1 MPKLQRSYEEIEKI
15 KTEILEQTVM
25 LIVEIGY
32 NNFTMRKLATRLGI
46 TATTIYNYYK
56 NKDDLFLNVLIL
68 GFRELNQRL
77 EDARQRGTTPAE
89 RLRAMITAYID
100 FGLEDA
106 NFYNLMYA
114 WHVPKYN
121 DYVGTEMESVARLQL
136 EGALKIPEIFSVTVK
151 IYAQSSNKMIT
162 DDETVFLMIH
172 YWSQIHGF
180 IAGCN
185 NMTLHYLHSDPM
197 SFKEKHVDY
206 MTEKFREDISRLKE
220 QGEKK

>member
-1 MPKLQRSYEEIEKI
+1 MPKLQRSHQEIEKI
-15 KTEILEQTVM
+15 KTKILEQTVI

-32 NNFTMRKLATRLGI
+32 NNFTMRKLASRLGI

-56 NKDDLFLNVLIL
+56 NKDDLFLNVLIR
-68 GFRELNQRL
+68 GFRELYQRL
-77 EDARQRGTTPAE
+77 EDALQNRTTPAE
-89 RLRAMITAYID
+89 KLRAMITAYID
-100 FGLEDA
+100 FGLKDA

-121 DYVGTEMESVARLQL
+121 DYVGTAMEPVARLQL
-136 EGALKIPEIFSVTVK
+136 DGALKIPKIFSDTIK
-151 IYAQSSNKMIT
+151 AYAQSSNKMIT

-185 NMTLHYLHSDPM
+185 NMNLYYLHAEPM
-197 SFKEKHVDY
+197 SFKDKHIDY
-206 MTEKFREDISRLKE
+206 MTKKFREDVSRLKN
-220 QGEKK
+220 QGEKR